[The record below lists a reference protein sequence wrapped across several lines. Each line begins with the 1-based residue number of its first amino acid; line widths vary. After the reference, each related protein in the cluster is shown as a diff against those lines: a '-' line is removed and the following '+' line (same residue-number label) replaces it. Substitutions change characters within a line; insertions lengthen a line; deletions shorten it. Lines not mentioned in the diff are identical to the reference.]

1 MKKKK
6 LAYQNRLTKTV
17 ICSKIDMKIKL
28 TVVVSTYGICL
39 GDSSMLCYEGEEA
52 PLPSTRLLHAP
63 LK

>member
-1 MKKKK
+1 
-6 LAYQNRLTKTV
+6 
-17 ICSKIDMKIKL
+17 MKIKL